1 MGNCFSS
8 ERVPSTESSDH
19 ILQPFHSTQV
29 RQLLH
34 IYNIQNIYTIYTIY
48 TTYPQVTLHG
58 EPGHGAQVV
67 TQLPGAPGGL
77 LGQEQGP
84 GLVAHRPLPDPLE
97 SQLGECSHQ
106 T

>member
-29 RQLLH
+29 RQRY
-34 IYNIQNIYTIYTIY
+34 IYNIYNIYNIYTAYL
-48 TTYPQVTLHG
+48 QVTLHG

-97 SQLGECSHQ
+97 TQLGECSHQ